1 MELSEQLLKELQKL
15 QELYKTGYDLVS
27 QKVDNQ
33 ATLLSD
39 VTNRMEESLERLE
52 GTLELLEEVISEK
65 DVQIQRLLK
74 SVAALTVVTDQLTER
89 FSSTSGKDRKSTRL
103 NSSHSQI
110 S

>member
-1 MELSEQLLKELQKL
+1 MELTEQILKEQQRL
-15 QELYKTGYDLVS
+15 QELYKTGFDLVS

-33 ATLLSD
+33 AALLAD
-39 VTNRMEESLERLE
+39 VIKRMEEGLERLE

-89 FSSTSGKDRKSTRL
+89 FSATSGNQTG
-103 NSSHSQI
+103 
-110 S
+110 

>member
-1 MELSEQLLKELQKL
+1 MELSEQLLKGLQKL

-33 ATLLSD
+33 ANLLAD
-39 VTNRMEESLERLE
+39 VTSRMEESLERLE
-52 GTLELLEEVISEK
+52 GTLELLEEVIAVK

-89 FSSTSGKDRKSTRL
+89 FSSTSGNQTE
-103 NSSHSQI
+103 
-110 S
+110 

>member
-33 ATLLSD
+33 ANLLAD
-39 VTNRMEESLERLE
+39 VTSRMEESLERLE
-52 GTLELLEEVISEK
+52 GTLELLEEVIAEK

-89 FSSTSGKDRKSTRL
+89 FSSTSGNQTE
-103 NSSHSQI
+103 
-110 S
+110 